1 MSDELDLDSILRT
14 LEPSLHDGVYV
25 FAVLPRDMDPA
36 SLPALAMIREDEGLT
51 AILAESKAKEV
62 GLPVLYR
69 AAWITLNVRSDLHA
83 VGLTAAVSAALAEA
97 GISCN
102 VIAAAHH
109 DHLFVPVERAEEA
122 LRRLKA
128 LQLEASR

>member
-1 MSDELDLDSILRT
+1 MARQPDLASILRT
-14 LEPSLHDGVYV
+14 LDPSLHEGVYV
-25 FAVLPRDMDPA
+25 YTLLPRDMDPA

-51 AILAESKAKEV
+51 AILAESKAMEV

-102 VIAAAHH
+102 VVAGVHH
-109 DHLFVPVERAEEA
+109 DHLFVPAGRGEEA
-122 LRRLKA
+122 MARLRA
-128 LQLEASR
+128 LQRGTAN